1 VFGITIGNHAAA
13 VDSAKKHGAI
23 RQLAG
28 QGLADIIAKL
38 DEGLDINTG
47 GFRGG
52 GCSCSVPAS
61 QSVMY
66 RTDIIARLTR
76 AGTSTQVGLRVEI
89 AVAV

>member
-47 GFRGG
+47 G
-52 GCSCSVPAS
+52 AA
-61 QSVMY
+61 
-66 RTDIIARLTR
+66 D
-76 AGTSTQVGLRVEI
+76 AG
-89 AVAV
+89 